1 MFITDD
7 SEAYRQFQLEAVR
20 YDWLDT
26 TAEDGILFEQK
37 FTTTG
42 QPSESTEANLHVVMI
57 KGRKNENGL
66 LQIIMTQKEYKI
78 TLRE

>member
-20 YDWLDT
+20 YSWLDT
-26 TAEDGILFEQK
+26 TADDGVLFQQNL
-37 FTTTG
+37 TTTG
-42 QPSESTEANLHVVMI
+42 EKSESAEANLHVVMI

-66 LQIIMTQKEYKI
+66 L
-78 TLRE
+78 